1 MASYAVSDASDQSAD
16 PHLWARGFFGTLS
29 IGDGEPHPHHGPA
42 FGGGADVPM
51 SAARGVGED
60 NYYVMSSIGG
70 LSDEEIAAAEV
81 AGSVGAA
88 LDRGARAV
96 GQTPEQYATRM
107 ERGELSRVDARHD
120 RWREVA
126 P

>member
-42 FGGGADVPM
+42 FGDGADVPM

-70 LSDEEIAAAEV
+70 LSDEEIA
-81 AGSVGAA
+81 GASGRRSTGAHA
-88 LDRGARAV
+88 LSARRRSSMRPGWSEANCRAWTHGTIAGARW
-96 GQTPEQYATRM
+96 
-107 ERGELSRVDARHD
+107 RHD
-120 RWREVA
+120 EARS
-126 P
+126 